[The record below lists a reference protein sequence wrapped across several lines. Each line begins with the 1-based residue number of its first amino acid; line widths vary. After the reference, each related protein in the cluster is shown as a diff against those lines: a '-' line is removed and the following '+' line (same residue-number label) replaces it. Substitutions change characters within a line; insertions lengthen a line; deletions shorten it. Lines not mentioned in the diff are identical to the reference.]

1 MRLTIEMFGEY
12 PSQSN
17 LRGRRVT
24 TLRNLLKFGDYDK
37 VVLEVFLGQVGNT
50 LPQVTSG
57 DLSWRQ

>member
-17 LRGRRVT
+17 LRGRRVI
-24 TLRNLLKFGDYDK
+24 TLRNLLKFRDNGK
-37 VVLEVFLGQVGNT
+37 VVLEVFLGQVGDT

-57 DLSWRQ
+57 DLSWGQ